1 MKIIDLSQ
9 TLYDHMPVYPGDPD
23 VIIEQIQTFDKDG
36 WNMKRIQINLH
47 DGTHVN
53 APIHGTKNGKN
64 LNSYKIDNFFGKSEL
79 YKAGMKFYHNKG
91 VIFSSCNIDQKIAE
105 DLIKFPPKF
114 IGLSEKFEFDI
125 AIEKLLLEK
134 GIISFEN
141 LTNTDKL
148 PEAFT
153 FYGVPLNIKEADG
166 SPVRAFAII

>member
-1 MKIIDLSQ
+1 MKIIDLSK

-53 APIHGTKNGKN
+53 APIHGTKDGKR
-64 LNSYKIDNFFGKSEL
+64 LDQFYIDSFFGKSEL
-79 YKAGMKFYHNKG
+79 YKPGMKFYHNKG
-91 VIFSSCNIDQKIAE
+91 VIFSSCNIDMKIANE
-105 DLIKFPPKF
+105 LIKFPPKF

-141 LTNTDKL
+141 LTNTEKL
-148 PEAFT
+148 PESFT